1 MAVNTENLILSEV
14 DSVRGYDNNGDLLF
28 IIDELQDFK
37 IANTE
42 DKSDVTGKGSRR
54 LKSIKK
60 NKAVTISGTNGVFSG
75 GLAAVQVGTDVQNDA
90 DAQIDWYETLTVN
103 SNAATTSFKA
113 VGTAGAEIKAYK
125 KLSNGAAGEALTQVA
140 STPETGKFTYMPDTK
155 ALAFKSGDLADGTEI
170 IVCYKR
176 KIKAAVVSN
185 ISDNYSKTCRLVADV
200 VATDT
205 CDNAYHAQFQIP
217 RADFSG
223 TFDFSMGGD
232 QMVHTFEANSLVSKG
247 GCGGSGSGSTSKLW
261 DMILFEDGVADAT

>member
-37 IANTE
+37 IANSE

-54 LKSIKK
+54 LSSIKK
-60 NKAVTISGTNGVFSG
+60 NKAVTISGTNGIFSG
-75 GLAAVQVGTDVQNDA
+75 GLAAVQVGTEVQNDV
-90 DAQIDWYETLTVN
+90 DTQIDWYETLTVN
-103 SNAATTSFKA
+103 SNAATTTFKA
-113 VGTAGAEIKAYK
+113 VGTTGAEVKVYK
-125 KLSNGAAGEALTQVA
+125 KLANGSKGDALTQVA
-140 STPETGKFTYMPDTK
+140 DTPDTGKFTYTTDTK
-155 ALAFKSGDLADGTEI
+155 ALAFKSGDLADGAEI

-176 KIKAAVVSN
+176 KIKAAVISN

-200 VATDT
+200 VATDV
-205 CDNAYHAQFQIP
+205 CDNAYHAQYQIP

-232 QMVHTFEANSLVSKG
+232 QMVHTFEATSLVSKG
-247 GCGGSGSGSTSKLW
+247 GCAGSGSGASSKLW